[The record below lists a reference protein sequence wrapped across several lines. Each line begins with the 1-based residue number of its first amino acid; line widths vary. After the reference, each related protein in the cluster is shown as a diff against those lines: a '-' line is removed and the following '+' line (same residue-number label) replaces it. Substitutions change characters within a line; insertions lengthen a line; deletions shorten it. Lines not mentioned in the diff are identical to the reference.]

1 MIEPVSAPPYGERT
15 LAEVVPS
22 VLDAAG
28 VEGFTNALGIA
39 PTDRACLVVV
49 DGLGWELV
57 RDHRAGA
64 PFLSELFEGSR
75 PISAVFPS
83 TTAASLASLGT
94 GLPPGEHGLVGYTF
108 AVPGH
113 ARPMNA
119 LRWELYGI
127 GEHVDLVDEFPPER
141 IQRHPTLMQRAEAA
155 GLPVTVVGPAEHDG
169 TPLTRAILR
178 GGRYVGAVDV
188 PSLIRSASESMSPGE
203 RGVAYVYYPWLDTA
217 AHLAGVGSDQWLDQL
232 GTVDGIVHGIA
243 AGLPAGT
250 ALFVTAD
257 HGIVDIGPEDQIDV
271 ADHPAL
277 AEGVRMLGGE
287 ARARHVYTRDG
298 AVADVVEA
306 WRAELGARAVVV
318 QREEAIAARW
328 FGPLVADDVR
338 PRIGDVVAAFVGPG
352 GVVQRAVDPMQVSFR
367 GHHGSMTDAELRVPL
382 FEFRA

>member
-169 TPLTRAILR
+169 TLRMTISGHDKLPDPIIGGKAYPLRSGS
-178 GGRYVGAVDV
+178 GGR
-188 PSLIRSASESMSPGE
+188 SAGMIFFNDEGNE
-203 RGVAYVYYPWLDTA
+203 DGGLVYSGRATA
-217 AHLAGVGSDQWLDQL
+217 DGYRAG
-232 GTVDGIVHGIA
+232 
-243 AGLPAGT
+243 AGL
-250 ALFVTAD
+250 
-257 HGIVDIGPEDQIDV
+257 
-271 ADHPAL
+271 
-277 AEGVRMLGGE
+277 
-287 ARARHVYTRDG
+287 
-298 AVADVVEA
+298 
-306 WRAELGARAVVV
+306 
-318 QREEAIAARW
+318 
-328 FGPLVADDVR
+328 
-338 PRIGDVVAAFVGPG
+338 
-352 GVVQRAVDPMQVSFR
+352 SF
-367 GHHGSMTDAELRVPL
+367 D
-382 FEFRA
+382 